1 MPPGQPE
8 GGLLSWGLSSWQLRL
23 SITSGQYAFPESK
36 PLFIKKKYNP
46 AFSELLH
53 FDPWV
58 FNLDFKVL
66 KDRNFILQIKM
77 CLKAHINFLFIYLY
91 VCMCVSLCTWSAI
104 MCMLK

>member
-1 MPPGQPE
+1 M
-8 GGLLSWGLSSWQLRL
+8 
-23 SITSGQYAFPESK
+23 
-36 PLFIKKKYNP
+36 

-53 FDPWV
+53 FVPWV
-58 FNLDFKVL
+58 FNLDLKVL

-91 VCMCVSLCTWSAI
+91 VCMCVSLCTWNAI